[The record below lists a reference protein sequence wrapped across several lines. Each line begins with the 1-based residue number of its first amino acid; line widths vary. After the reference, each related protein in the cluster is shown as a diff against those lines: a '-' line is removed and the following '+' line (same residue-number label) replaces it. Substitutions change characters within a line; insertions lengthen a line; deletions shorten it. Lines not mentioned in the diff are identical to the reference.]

1 MQIDNEHF
9 LKLSHDLEKLKS
21 LDQDT
26 QASKVF
32 SMVDSL
38 QNHFLAIEPKAKEIQ
53 NLSDHYQKK
62 FQALKSSLMQKNFD
76 MAKQDL
82 VNLAHMNDKIKNKLD
97 SHLKKFSR

>member
-9 LKLSHDLEKLKS
+9 LKLSRDLEKLKN

-26 QASKVF
+26 QTNKVY

-38 QNHFLAIEPKAKEIQ
+38 QHHFLSIEPKAREIQ
-53 NLSDHYQKK
+53 NLSEHYQKK

-76 MAKQDL
+76 IAKQDL
-82 VNLAHMNDKIKNKLD
+82 VNLAHMNDTLKNKID
-97 SHLKKFSR
+97 SQLRKFSK

>member
-9 LKLSHDLEKLKS
+9 LKLSRDLEKLKN

-38 QNHFLAIEPKAKEIQ
+38 QHHFLAIEPKAREVQ

-76 MAKQDL
+76 LAKSDL
-82 VNLAHMNDKIKNKLD
+82 VNLAHMNENLRNKID
-97 SHLKKFSR
+97 SQLRKFSK

>member
-9 LKLSHDLEKLKS
+9 LKLSRDLEKLKS

-38 QNHFLAIEPKAKEIQ
+38 QNHFLAIEPKAREVQ
-53 NLSDHYQKK
+53 NLSEQYQKR

-76 MAKQDL
+76 IAKQDL
-82 VNLAHMNDKIKNKLD
+82 VNLAHMNETLKNKID
-97 SHLKKFSR
+97 SQLRKFSR